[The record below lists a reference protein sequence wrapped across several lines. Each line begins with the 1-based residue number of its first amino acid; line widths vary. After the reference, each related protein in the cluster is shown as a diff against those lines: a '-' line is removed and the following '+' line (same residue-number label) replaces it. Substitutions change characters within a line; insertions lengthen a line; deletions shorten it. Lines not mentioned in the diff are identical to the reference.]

1 MLDYLKAKL
10 ERRRLKQTFAEYGY
24 AVKRFEIDGFGTV
37 EYAQWQHPF
46 EKPKV
51 LTRAHVAF
59 YERLTAPG
67 DLIVDVGAHTGDTTV
82 PMALAVGPAG
92 KVIALEPNRYV
103 FEVLAAN
110 ARLNPASTDIEPLCF
125 AATEADGTFTFNYSD
140 ASFCNGGFL
149 SEIESDRHR
158 HAYELDVEGRN
169 LQDFLLEHH
178 AADLARLTLVKVD
191 AEGYDKEILKSLA
204 GLLDRHHP
212 TIITEC
218 YRRLTEAERLDL
230 YAVLEGHGYA
240 AYRLGDFEAGAP
252 LERLAADDMTA
263 TKHFDVLA
271 VHPSRRGAVTLELPG

>member
-10 ERRRLKQTFAEYGY
+10 ERRRLKRTFAEYGHT
-24 AVKRFEIDGFGTV
+24 VERFEIDGYGTV

-51 LTRAHVAF
+51 LTRAHIAF
-59 YERLTAPG
+59 YERLAAPG

-92 KVIALEPNRYV
+92 EVIALEPNRYV

-110 ARLNPASTDIEPLCF
+110 AGLNPARTNIEPLCF
-125 AATEADGTFTFNYSD
+125 AATAADGAFTFNYSD
-140 ASFCNGGFL
+140 ASFGNGGFL
-149 SEIESDRHR
+149 SAIESDRHR

-169 LQDFLLEHH
+169 LQDYLRAHH
-178 AADLARLTLVKVD
+178 AADLARLALVKVD

-204 GLLDRHHP
+204 EVLDRYRP
-212 TIITEC
+212 TVITEC

-240 AYRLGDFEAGAP
+240 AYRLGDLEGGAP
-252 LERLAADDMTA
+252 LERLSAGDMMA
-263 TKHFDVLA
+263 TRHFDLLA
-271 VHPSRRGAVTLELPG
+271 VHPSRRGAVTLDLPD